1 MDGWM
6 KEEALLPQKVKI
18 EDRGSPATDGN
29 NNKCKISP

>member
-6 KEEALLPQKVKI
+6 KEEALLPQKIKI
-18 EDRGSPATDGN
+18 EDREILTDRN

>member
-1 MDGWM
+1 M

-18 EDRGSPATDGN
+18 EDRESPTDGN

>member
-6 KEEALLPQKVKI
+6 KEEALLPQKIKI
-18 EDRGSPATDGN
+18 EDRESLTDRN